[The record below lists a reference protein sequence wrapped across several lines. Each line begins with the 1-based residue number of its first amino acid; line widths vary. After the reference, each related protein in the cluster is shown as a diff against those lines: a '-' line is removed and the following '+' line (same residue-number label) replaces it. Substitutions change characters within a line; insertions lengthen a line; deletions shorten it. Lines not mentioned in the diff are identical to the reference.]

1 MFAWDEVLKPPNRSN
16 VGRVAERCLEDW
28 IGPIEAVG
36 SGAGLKYR
44 DTPTTEGADA
54 RMARETTDRML
65 SVRPIVAVTCL
76 SFEARIAAGPGV
88 TVLCGDADRLIEAL
102 ESVVRGGCSG
112 IISFG
117 IAGGLAPALAP
128 GHWVVASKVV
138 SQIGQFATDRVWAQ
152 RLLQRLPDAVHAAIL
167 GVDAPVVEAETKHML
182 GACTRTVAVDMESH
196 VAARVAAAH
205 GLPFAACRV
214 IIDPAHRTLPPA
226 ALVGLRP
233 DGTPDAP
240 AVLRSLMRHPR
251 QVPALIQTALD
262 ARAARRALLGGRR
275 LLGPGLGFPDFG
287 ELQLNVA

>member
-1 MFAWDEVLKPPNRSN
+1 
-16 VGRVAERCLEDW
+16 
-28 IGPIEAVG
+28 
-36 SGAGLKYR
+36 
-44 DTPTTEGADA
+44 
-54 RMARETTDRML
+54 ML
-65 SVRPIVAVTCL
+65 SARPIVAVTCL

-88 TVLCGDADRLIEAL
+88 TVLCGDADRLIDAL
-102 ESVVRGGCSG
+102 ESAIRGGCSG

-138 SQIGQFATDRVWAQ
+138 SGIGQFTTDRLWAQ
-152 RLLQRLPDAVHAAIL
+152 RLLQRLPDAVHAAIF
-167 GVDAPVVEAETKHML
+167 GVDAPVVEAATKHML
-182 GACTRTVAVDMESH
+182 GERTRTVAVDMESH
-196 VAARVAAAH
+196 VAARVAAVH

-251 QVPALIQTALD
+251 QLPALIQTALD

-275 LLGPGLGFPDFG
+275 QLGAGFGFPDLG